1 MTGEVAVDVQGF
13 DFPHRKIGYIQKNQ
27 EPVTGKVA
35 LQVDDFDYRHRKRS
49 EIQSDLLTDEVA
61 VQVS

>member
-1 MTGEVAVDVQGF
+1 MTGDELAVEVQGF
-13 DFPHRKIGYIQKNQ
+13 DFPHRKIGYMKNQ
-27 EPVTGKVA
+27 EPVTGEVA